1 LEYSLEKSTSE
12 TTDFSLVC
20 STDSTGTSCTETETF
35 PLATTYYYRVAA
47 RNSIGWSSSYSL
59 NLQIITDDY
68 PGSSVTVTADAIEPT
83 SMTISW
89 TSLADADNG
98 GDPIIFYAVELYD
111 AGTDTWNQLNFDF
124 GNLYTTYT
132 HTSASNFQASTQ
144 FFFRVRP
151 KNSIG
156 YSQTASTDVELL
168 SDGVPNGMTAPY
180 AGAVTPTSIEVK
192 WDSLTDPNLNGGDE
206 PIFYELEWED
216 KETDPNNPSWVTL
229 VIDGDGL
236 MLSFIH

>member
-1 LEYSLEKSTSE
+1 
-12 TTDFSLVC
+12 
-20 STDSTGTSCTETETF
+20 
-35 PLATTYYYRVAA
+35 
-47 RNSIGWSSSYSL
+47 
-59 NLQIITDDY
+59 
-68 PGSSVTVTADAIEPT
+68 
-83 SMTISW
+83 MTISW

-236 MLSFIH
+236 MLSFIHQRASVFTSGSMQKYRVRPKNHIDWGTVYGEGLLQADEVPISMSTPTRGSVDPNSIQINWPSITSAGETGRDDVVFYHV